1 MKRAL
6 LLALILVATGAA
18 LYFAQRRRAE
28 DRVSPNALLDVAA
41 DWQHD
46 LSRAP
51 MHLTRLSDADEIRIG
66 RNLVEA
72 YRIGTVEK
80 DARHS

>member
-6 LLALILVATGAA
+6 LLALVVVAAGAA
-18 LYFAQRRRAE
+18 LYFAQRRKTE
-28 DRVSPNALLDVAA
+28 EKVGPNALVDLAA

-51 MHLTRLSDADEIRIG
+51 MHLMRLSDADRS
-66 RNLVEA
+66 
-72 YRIGTVEK
+72 T
-80 DARHS
+80 S